1 MKLLSSFLLSL
12 AALIAAG
19 AAAHAQSSLVAKVG
33 YAGLIDCDQPKQVK
47 DFKFSGDGTMKLSQ
61 DRSASLDMDMKGL
74 TTSELK
80 IDTKLGNRP
89 APAPGGTALLRVV
102 NANQLQAIWSLPN
115 NDIIVTMRASQ
126 TACTMNVTFRLK
138 HGARQYSIY
147 DQNGFYFCGRPR
159 MTSLT
164 CAIKQ

>member
-1 MKLLSSFLLSL
+1 MMKPFSWLLAL
-12 AALIAAG
+12 AALVGTSGI
-19 AAAHAQSSLVAKVG
+19 AHAQSTLVAKVG

-74 TTSELK
+74 TSAALK

-89 APAPGGTALLRVV
+89 SPAPGGTAVLRVIS
-102 NANQLQAIWSLPN
+102 ASQLQAIWSLPN
-115 NDIIVTMRASQ
+115 NDIVVTMKASP
-126 TACTMNVTFRLK
+126 TTCTMNVAFRLK
-138 HGARQYSIY
+138 HGARQYSIFEE
-147 DQNGFYFCGRPR
+147 NGFYFCGRPR

-164 CAIKQ
+164 CEVKQ

>member
-1 MKLLSSFLLSL
+1 MKSLLPLIVL
-12 AALIAAG
+12 AAPLMAG
-19 AAAHAQSSLVAKVG
+19 TSAHAQATLVAKIG

-61 DRSASLDMDMKGL
+61 DRSASLDMDLKGL
-74 TTSELK
+74 TRSELK
-80 IDTKLGNRP
+80 IDTRLGNRP

-102 NANQLQAIWSLPN
+102 SANQLQAIWSLPN
-115 NDIIVTMRASQ
+115 NDIIVTMKASPA
-126 TACTMNVTFRLK
+126 ACTMNVAFRLK

-147 DQNGFYFCGRPR
+147 DENGFYFCGRPR

-164 CAIKQ
+164 CELKQ

>member
-1 MKLLSSFLLSL
+1 MMNPRLALLAL
-12 AALIAAG
+12 AALLGMG
-19 AAAHAQSSLVAKVG
+19 ATALAQSTLVAKVG

-74 TTSELK
+74 TRSELK

-89 APAPGGTALLRVV
+89 APAPGGTATLRVMSG
-102 NANQLQAIWSLPN
+102 NQLQAIWSLPN
-115 NDIIVTMRASQ
+115 NDIVVTMRASP
-126 TACTMNVTFRLK
+126 TACTMNVAFRLK

-147 DQNGFYFCGRPR
+147 DENGFYFCGRPR
-159 MTSLT
+159 MTNLT
-164 CAIKQ
+164 CELKQ